1 MLSSCQYVNKLA
13 ICKLLHRDQV
23 ETSEVMCEAYSEI
36 SLLGV
41 SWLRTEQRYLLSC
54 CGFSGDER
62 TSGKI
67 NIARRRV
74 AGNCTL
80 VHTVATDKYSTQDCT
95 LECGEECKWAISH
108 LDCLCDGDPFT
119 VHCEEGG
126 ILRQP
131 QPHYTA
137 LYRTVVMNV
146 SQNKKQETKAEF
158 VFTSLRPAACYCR
171 A

>member
-80 VHTVATDKYSTQDCT
+80 VQSQQ
-95 LECGEECKWAISH
+95 IS
-108 LDCLCDGDPFT
+108 T
-119 VHCEEGG
+119 VHKTVHWSAVWSVSGQYLTLIVCVMETHSPSTVKREGYCAN
-126 ILRQP
+126 LSLTTL
-131 QPHYTA
+131 HC
-137 LYRTVVMNV
+137 TV
-146 SQNKKQETKAEF
+146 
-158 VFTSLRPAACYCR
+158 LL
-171 A
+171 